1 MIIVN
6 SRLLHQLHPLSV
18 ALFFLSLLASVD
30 VLTKNCIRLLLLLL
44 LPTFFFSFG
53 NFFWCLL
60 TLLLFFGFGIDQI
73 DDNYNDND
81 DDYTLFCDI
90 YTDVTISE

>member
-30 VLTKNCIRLLLLLL
+30 VLTKNCIRLLLL
-44 LPTFFFSFG
+44 PTYFFFVFADTVTIFLS
-53 NFFWCLL
+53 
-60 TLLLFFGFGIDQI
+60 GIDQI
-73 DDNYNDND
+73 DDNYD
-81 DDYTLFCDI
+81 DDTLFCDI